1 MSVSAVLTVVGLVDK
16 YGDDV
21 AKGLTLIAA
30 GLNIVNKWGLSE
42 EEVKQVLSKYRDE
55 EGNVVREPT
64 PAEVAASINDYRMR
78 VINRWQDVS

>member
-1 MSVSAVLTVVGLVDK
+1 MSLSSVLTVAGLVNE

-42 EEVKQVLSKYRDE
+42 EEIKQVLSQYRDE
-55 EGNVVREPT
+55 DGNVVREPS
-64 PAEVAASINDYRMR
+64 PAEVAASINEYRMR
-78 VINRWQDVS
+78 VINRWQEVS